1 MYVNEYKGYKGIS
14 FPFRINNQGGV
25 AMSSTS
31 YNNVKHIEESIQ
43 QILGTGFL
51 ERVMESDFYSNVHF
65 SLFEPNDNSLQTVVK
80 SQIVDALTNLEERI
94 ELTEDGIELYEE
106 DGELYVTLNYLVT
119 KYQTWNETTV
129 KVGEVNE

>member
-1 MYVNEYKGYKGIS
+1 MSVNEYKGYKGIS

-94 ELTEDGIELYEE
+94 ELTEDDIELYGE